1 MSRIIAFASG
11 KGGTG
16 KTTVI
21 ANVAV
26 AGSQLDKDVG
36 VLDADIP
43 MANIALTLGLGEQ
56 HTTLHEVLAGES
68 DLSEAIYIG
77 AEGVKAVPSG
87 MSLNGVRKAD
97 PEGMK
102 DVVKELSDEV
112 EILLIDCP
120 SGLGEETLLALQLAE
135 ELVLVVM
142 PEITSLSDALKTK
155 IIAKRFGV
163 KTTGVIISR
172 ASEDEELDVAK
183 EEVKSMLE
191 APILGVVP
199 EDPEIRKSI
208 TYGEPVVVRK
218 PKSPSGK
225 AIRKIASELF
235 RD

>member
-1 MSRIIAFASG
+1 MGRIIAFASG

-26 AGSQLDKDVG
+26 AASQLGKDVG

-43 MANIALTLGLGEQ
+43 MANLALVLGLGEQ
-56 HTTLHEVLAGES
+56 DTTIHEVLAGES
-68 DLSEAIYIG
+68 DLSEAIYTG

-97 PEGMK
+97 PKGVK
-102 DVVKELSDEV
+102 DVVKEFSDEV

-120 SGLGEETLLALQLAE
+120 SGLGEETLMALQLAE

-155 IIAKRFGV
+155 IVAKRFGV
-163 KTTGVIISR
+163 ETIGAIISR
-172 ASEDEELDVAK
+172 ASEDEDLDVAFQ
-183 EEVKSMLE
+183 EVESMLE
-191 APILGVVP
+191 TSVLGVIP

-225 AIRKIASELF
+225 GIQKIVSELF
-235 RD
+235 KD